1 MQVDTFFKHYG
12 IQENPF
18 AAEEARDDPVFFRL
32 IDQGVGHP
40 DFDKIFGDPTQ
51 PRPGV
56 VFGEKG
62 SGKTGLRLMIERR
75 LERHNADRDEG
86 RVWIVR
92 YDDLNPILDRF
103 SHAQKHSM
111 PADKL
116 LERFRLV
123 DHQDAML
130 SLATTRLIDALI
142 EDEPKGGGDPLSA
155 KTARHMPRQR
165 RVDLAELAL
174 LYDQPV
180 SGNFPERWSKLR
192 RTLRLGLVPWAK
204 LASWTGVLA
213 ALAAA
218 GMAIALRVMDESS
231 TRMLLATGLVA
242 AAAVLLLGAG
252 GWRAMKVWALG
263 RRIRRE
269 VQVVDRPANQLRRA
283 LTEMPLRDL
292 NEQPVPIAGD
302 QDARYQLTQRLIA
315 VLRRFGYDNVTV
327 LVDRVDEPA
336 LVNGEPERMRSLVWP
351 MLNNKFLQQDGVA
364 IKLLLPIELRHLL
377 HKEDADFFQR
387 ARLDKQHLVD
397 RLTWS
402 GTFLYDLCTR
412 RLQAC
417 QGEESEPVSL
427 RDLFA
432 EAVNSRE
439 LIDALDQMHQP
450 RDAFKFLHAVIQE
463 HCANV
468 PEDEAEYK
476 IPRLTLEAVRK
487 QQSQR
492 VQEFHRGLTPA

>member
-1 MQVDTFFKHYG
+1 
-12 IQENPF
+12 
-18 AAEEARDDPVFFRL
+18 
-32 IDQGVGHP
+32 
-40 DFDKIFGDPTQ
+40 
-51 PRPGV
+51 
-56 VFGEKG
+56 
-62 SGKTGLRLMIERR
+62 
-75 LERHNADRDEG
+75 
-86 RVWIVR
+86 
-92 YDDLNPILDRF
+92 
-103 SHAQKHSM
+103 
-111 PADKL
+111 
-116 LERFRLV
+116 
-123 DHQDAML
+123 
-130 SLATTRLIDALI
+130 
-142 EDEPKGGGDPLSA
+142 
-155 KTARHMPRQR
+155 
-165 RVDLAELAL
+165 
-174 LYDQPV
+174 
-180 SGNFPERWSKLR
+180 
-192 RTLRLGLVPWAK
+192 
-204 LASWTGVLA
+204 
-213 ALAAA
+213 
-218 GMAIALRVMDESS
+218 
-231 TRMLLATGLVA
+231 
-242 AAAVLLLGAG
+242 
-252 GWRAMKVWALG
+252 
-263 RRIRRE
+263 
-269 VQVVDRPANQLRRA
+269 
-283 LTEMPLRDL
+283 MPLRDL